1 MKLYRA
7 VDTIDGEVSA
17 FLVYDDNKVSVAGWD
32 LSDEEEISLA
42 KELAD
47 KYLKDRY
54 SRFDDAINPVLIAE
68 W

>member
-7 VDTIDGEVSA
+7 VDAIDGEVSA

-47 KYLKDRY
+47 KYLKDSS